1 METNTRRRWFQFSI
15 RALLLITV
23 IAAAFSSG
31 WVAHREFAQKEARRQ
46 AGDMNAFL
54 DEQSKRIE
62 RMKSREAQIRAE
74 IAASWK
80 RHSRNNDKSMPPAGE
95 QPAPAAYPSTG
106 IEADDPILH
115 PVPQKRPQAEQSQEH
130 KRAVEVAR
138 AYLENQDGKPIDA
151 ELKVHPSEEGYE
163 VFVQYVT
170 GRDSQGRPL
179 YVPGRHRSVLIS
191 KDWKVIEV
199 HQGR

>member
-1 METNTRRRWFQFSI
+1 METNPRRHWLQFSI

-46 AGDMNAFL
+46 AEDMNAFL
-54 DEQSKRIE
+54 AEQSRRE
-62 RMKSREAQIRAE
+62 AQMKSRDAQIRAE

-80 RHSRNNDKSMPPAGE
+80 RHSRNSDMPKPSAEE
-95 QPAPAAYPSTG
+95 QPAPAGYPSTG

-115 PVPQKRPQAEQSQEH
+115 PAPQKRPQAERSREH

-138 AYLENQDGKPIDA
+138 AYLENQSGEPIDA
-151 ELKVHPSEEGYE
+151 EFTVTSTEGGYR
-163 VFVQYVT
+163 VFVQYV
-170 GRDSQGRPL
+170 GRDPQGHPL
-179 YVPGRHRSVLIS
+179 HIPGGHCLILIS
-191 KDWKVIEV
+191 KEWEVIRV
-199 HQGR
+199 LPGA